1 MVRKLSFF
9 GLFVMLCAQLSAQD
23 KAATP
28 SAPYRSLSPDDKW
41 ELGINLGLPFVDGDV
56 DPKFP
61 GIGAGLH
68 LRKSLD
74 HVFSVRGNF
83 NYLSTKSE
91 GEGSGSE
98 VPEASNTWLSGSA
111 QIVAALNNIRYNKPY
126 RKILVN
132 GYLGVG
138 FHNMHVDAS
147 NISQADGTTNLD
159 KKFTSTHLEIGA
171 EAAFRINQN
180 MNFAL
185 GWRVFSPF
193 GKSSDLLDGDE
204 NVRSTVTTFRDNMH
218 YPYVGLNF
226 NLGGK
231 SKDGADKSEP
241 IYWVN
246 PMGKVADAITALE
259 ARPIYDPTDTDKDG
273 IIDAI
278 DDEDNSPAGARVDSR
293 GVSLDSDGDKVPDY
307 KDKEPYTAPAYV
319 NNVDANG
326 IGRAPKPITEED
338 VNRIVDAKIAAI
350 KLPEPPKGL
359 NNWFLPIV
367 NFGDNRYDV
376 GVSEYEKLYQIASVL
391 KANSDIKVVATGY
404 TDTRGSEGYN
414 NVLSFN
420 RAKAAIEFMV
430 ATHGISRD
438 RLLLNFGGET
448 APLVPG
454 TSSRQNRRVESR
466 VAKAGDKDMTRPEGP
481 EAGKGRFKGNT
492 GY

>member
-28 SAPYRSLSPDDKW
+28 SAPYRSLSPADKW

-74 HVFSVRGNF
+74 HVFSVRGSF

-98 VPEASNTWLSGSA
+98 IPEASNAWLSGSA

-147 NISQADGTTNLD
+147 NISQADGTQNLD

-204 NVRSTVTTFRDNMH
+204 NVRSTVTTYRDNMH

-226 NLGGK
+226 NLGSK

-246 PMGKVADAITALE
+246 PMGQVADAITALE

-307 KDKEPYTAPAYV
+307 KDKEPYSPPGYA
-319 NNVDANG
+319 VDAQG
-326 IGRAPKPITEED
+326 VALGLPKYTTEND

-350 KLPEPPKGL
+350 KFPESKS
-359 NNWFLPIV
+359 NDWFFPSV
-367 NFGDNRYDV
+367 NFADNSFSLRY
-376 GVSEYEKLYQIASVL
+376 SEYEKLYQVATVL
-391 KANSDIKVVATGY
+391 KQNPSIKVVAIGN
-404 TDTRGSEGYN
+404 TDRRGPEGYN
-414 NVLSFN
+414 NVLSYN
-420 RAKAAIEFMV
+420 RAKAAIEFLV
-430 ATHGISRD
+430 AQHGIDRSR
-438 RLLLNFGGET
+438 LILNWAGEST
-448 APLVPG
+448 AIVPVNG
-454 TSSRQNRRVESR
+454 SNAANRRVEFR
-466 VAKAGDKDMTRPEGP
+466 VAKGETEMGRPEGP
-481 EAGKGRFKGNT
+481 EAGKGKMQGNKDA